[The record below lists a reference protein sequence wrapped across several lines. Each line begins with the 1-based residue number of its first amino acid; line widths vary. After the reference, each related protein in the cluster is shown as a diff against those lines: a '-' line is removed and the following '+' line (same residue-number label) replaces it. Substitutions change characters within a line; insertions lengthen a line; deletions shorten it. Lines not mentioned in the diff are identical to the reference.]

1 MLKLDLSHK
10 ARRFLDTL
18 DAKQFRQVLKKILAL
33 SQDPT
38 PPDSEAL
45 KGSDFRRADIGE
57 YRIIYSYTKE
67 VLTIDDVG
75 NRNDGRIYRHL
86 R

>member
-1 MLKLDLSHK
+1 MLNLDLSHK

-18 DAKQFRQVLKKILAL
+18 DAKQFRQIVKKIMAL

-38 PPDSEAL
+38 PPDSEPL
-45 KGSDFRRADIGE
+45 KGSEFRRADIGE
-57 YRIIYSYTKE
+57 YRIIYSFTKD
-67 VLTIDDVG
+67 VLTVDDVG

-86 R
+86 K

>member
-18 DAKQFRQVLKKILAL
+18 DAKQFRQILKKILAL
-33 SQDPT
+33 SQDPL
-38 PPDSEAL
+38 PPDSETL
-45 KGSDFRRADIGE
+45 SGSGFHRADIGE
-57 YRIIYSYTKE
+57 YRIIYSFTKE
-67 VLTIDDVG
+67 VLTVDDVG

-86 R
+86 K